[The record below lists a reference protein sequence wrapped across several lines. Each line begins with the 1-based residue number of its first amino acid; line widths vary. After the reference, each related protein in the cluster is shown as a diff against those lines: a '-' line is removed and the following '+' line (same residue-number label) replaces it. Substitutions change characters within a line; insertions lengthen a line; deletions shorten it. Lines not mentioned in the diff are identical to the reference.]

1 MKLLR
6 GIFVVAILLQGCTN
20 ESAVS
25 EERNN
30 VVDVAEN
37 VQPIDPIVN
46 KGSGVANVSTVSKQ
60 KDQITEAVAS
70 PLPVEKSVQ
79 PITQANQTEMPQD
92 EPMEN
97 QNTFKKQNGP
107 LVPRY
112 QYKPQTNE
120 ATASEKTVAET
131 SITEKTF
138 KERLDEMIKSKQVMK
153 EAEEKGYS
161 IKLDSKG
168 QVIVEDEPIIA
179 KDQNGAFFFKDP
191 NEEIQSFKTNP

>member
-1 MKLLR
+1 MKMLR

-25 EERNN
+25 EERNK

-37 VQPIDPIVN
+37 VQLIDPIVN
-46 KGSGVANVSTVSKQ
+46 IGSGVANANTISKQ
-60 KDQITEAVAS
+60 KAQITQSDAS
-70 PLPVEKSVQ
+70 SLPVEKSEK
-79 PITQANQTEMPQD
+79 PIAQAKPADASHD

-112 QYKPQTNE
+112 QYKPQANE
-120 ATASEKTVAET
+120 VKASDKTIAET
-131 SITEKTF
+131 SVSEKTF

-191 NEEIQSFKTNP
+191 NEEIQLLKTNP